1 MRTCE
6 TDRVRL
12 GIPIQDGCRCIS
24 VPVCVSVCSKE
35 YPAPESGRD
44 AAKPVGVAPVCRGD
58 FLAILIRVP
67 RYRGNEAVGS
77 DLTTSEVIV
86 WVILIHADSAT
97 IFPGTARIAV
107 QR

>member
-1 MRTCE
+1 MPGRF
-6 TDRVRL
+6 
-12 GIPIQDGCRCIS
+12 
-24 VPVCVSVCSKE
+24 
-35 YPAPESGRD
+35 SG
-44 AAKPVGVAPVCRGD
+44 
-58 FLAILIRVP
+58 ILIRVP

-86 WVILIHADSAT
+86 WVILIHADSAM